1 MAGRIEKE
9 RDVRKEQDLENDW
22 IWKDGLKTHSQEEM
36 AEHFFKDID
45 TGRIFPGRE
54 FLGEFDIWGVDES
67 PAHLFFSFKNSK
79 FMRVGRN

>member
-1 MAGRIEKE
+1 MAG
-9 RDVRKEQDLENDW
+9 
-22 IWKDGLKTHSQEEM
+22 
-36 AEHFFKDID
+36 HFFKDID

-54 FLGEFDIWGVDES
+54 FLGEFDIWGVDEP